1 TGTGKSTITLLPLR
15 VLGELKGKIEL
26 YGVEIKDIGLHTLR
40 SMVSI
45 APQYS
50 QCFEGI
56 LQVNL
61 DSKGS
66 RVDWPVL

>member
-1 TGTGKSTITLLPLR
+1 TGAGKSKLTRLPLR

-26 YGVEIKDIGLHTLR
+26 YGVEIKYIVLHTLR
-40 SMVSI
+40 SLVSI
-45 APQYS
+45 APQYP

-61 DSKGS
+61 DSMGS
-66 RVDWPVL
+66 REDWPVL